1 MSDVRIYATD
11 NNNIIKRIAF
21 NLSRLILVQ
30 VFLNIRS
37 LGDKE
42 LAAPLL
48 QEQVSWCFVGKV
60 GV

>member
-48 QEQVSWCFVGKV
+48 QEQVS
-60 GV
+60 